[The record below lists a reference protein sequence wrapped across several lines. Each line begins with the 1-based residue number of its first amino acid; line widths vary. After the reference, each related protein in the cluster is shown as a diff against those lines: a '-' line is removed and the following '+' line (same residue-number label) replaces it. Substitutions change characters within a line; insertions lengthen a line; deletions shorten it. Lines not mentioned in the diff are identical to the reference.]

1 MAANARPTSE
11 GGLSKWQIAVAIGAP
26 LAVGLAV
33 GAYFYTRKGSEE
45 SLSMKRMALKQR
57 VTERNLWKNQYRH
70 LQKKLNLPRAKAIN
84 FSRLDNLK
92 RPSSTTLRPSTSHPK
107 KNKQDLSTFY
117 QKQSSSA
124 GTAGKVGLRPILDHR
139 SAIWPYGEGVPYCFW
154 CPQRSPKKNFQEV
167 IEDCSKALE
176 LNSKYVKALFRRAK
190 AFEMVQEKMKCLE
203 DTTAVCILEG
213 FGHQAGM
220 FLADKML
227 KELGK
232 EKASQAYK
240 ERQPTLPSGQ
250 FIRSY
255 FSSFSNDGITSNTE
269 SYMEGEDDDSGFLKA
284 VKAFQNGD
292 YTDIIEL
299 CTEEIDTNGIFLPPA
314 LLMRASFLLLKGQAV
329 EAKPDLDKL
338 IAMEDSDKKL
348 RANALIKRGSMY
360 MQEGNALDA
369 MDVFA
374 SAVRIDPDNADIYH
388 HRGQLNLLLEKVD
401 DAVKDFEKCQ
411 SLNAEFGLAYAQYCY
426 ARYRL
431 AILQQSPM
439 QMQEALKQ
447 LEECTVKFS
456 TCAEG
461 FALHAQALNDQGQF
475 ARADENFQKAI
486 DIEPDNPT
494 AHVHRGLLQLAW
506 KKEPEAAVK
515 LIKKALEIDER
526 CDFAYETL
534 GTIEVQRGNLSAAQG
549 YFDKAIKL
557 ARTEIEMAH
566 LYSLSIA
573 AEAQDKVTKKYAITP
588 PKQPFM

>member
-1 MAANARPTSE
+1 
-11 GGLSKWQIAVAIGAP
+11 
-26 LAVGLAV
+26 
-33 GAYFYTRKGSEE
+33 
-45 SLSMKRMALKQR
+45 
-57 VTERNLWKNQYRH
+57 H

-92 RPSSTTLRPSTSHPK
+92 RPSGTTLEAIDIAPQE
-107 KNKQDLSTFY
+107 NKQDLSTFY
-117 QKQSSSA
+117 QNRAAAQEQ
-124 GTAGKVGLRPILDHR
+124 L
-139 SAIWPYGEGVPYCFW
+139 
-154 CPQRSPKKNFQEV
+154 KNFQEV

-284 VKAFQNGD
+284 VKAFQN
-292 YTDIIEL
+292 
-299 CTEEIDTNGIFLPPA
+299 
-314 LLMRASFLLLKGQAV
+314 GQAV